1 LFAITKVLT
10 VITDRG
16 WIGTK
21 TDAELHIKLV
31 VIETMKLG
39 RAVPDA
45 VPPRQE
51 YNMADCRLNTR

>member
-1 LFAITKVLT
+1 LFAITKELT
-10 VITDRG
+10 VIIDRG

-45 VPPRQE
+45 VPSRQE
-51 YNMADCRLNTR
+51 YNMADC